1 MTTRKYPPQD
11 DAGLIAAGRL
21 MQDGLANPA
30 EYSLSAA
37 DATRLSDALDAATAA
52 FAANVTAQAQAR
64 AARVGKDEA
73 IDALEDVLSE
83 LNRRVQPLSTIT
95 DEQRKAIGLPI
106 YDTTPTEAEAPGEIP
121 VVKIDAAQPL
131 RHEIRF
137 SGEQTRGRPA
147 GVKAIE
153 IYIKIGGDATADAA
167 DYDFLAQ
174 DGESPYTKQF
184 AAADAG
190 KQAHY
195 LFCWVNAS
203 GERGAWRMASAT
215 VTSELQTSD

>member
-11 DAGLIAAGRL
+11 DAGLIAAGQL

-30 EYSLSAA
+30 EYSLTAA
-37 DATRLSDALDAATAA
+37 DATRLSDALAAATAA

-64 AARVGKDEA
+64 ANRVGKDEA
-73 IDALEDVLSE
+73 MDALEEILSE

-106 YDTTPTEAEAPGEIP
+106 YDTTPTEAAAPGEIP

-153 IYIKIGGDATADAA
+153 IYIKIGGTATANVS
-167 DYDFLAQ
+167 DYQFLAQ
-174 DGESPYTKQF
+174 DSESPYVKDFAVEDAAKQV
-184 AAADAG
+184 
-190 KQAHY
+190 HY
-195 LFCWVNAS
+195 LFCWVNS
-203 GERGAWRMASAT
+203 NGDRGAWRMASAT
-215 VTSELQTSD
+215 ITSELQTSR